1 MSIEPWINW
10 QFHKT
15 PGLIDP
21 RASFSRASTA
31 RTVSRT
37 GALITKPANAA
48 RFRCNPVTGLS
59 EGLLVEP
66 QRTNLLLRSE
76 ELDNAAWTATGATVT
91 ANSTAAPDG
100 TTTADRV
107 AATATGG
114 NLAQA
119 VTITAGRGIALSVF
133 FRANATAWAWMQIT
147 DGTNAVECWFNL
159 ADGVVGANT
168 AGAATNVFSQKTI
181 ENMGGG
187 WFRCALETTTVT
199 STGFTARFGPAAADS
214 AAPASGNSL
223 FAWGT
228 QLEADAPLTNPTSYI
243 STTSGTVTRNADN
256 LRLSVTSAE
265 VPLDRGTMVFDFV
278 ARTLPPLLGG
288 QGVVLGGIGNTFD
301 NTVYISRFGPTSLT
315 VAYRSGG
322 VGATGLPSRT
332 CALVPGTTYR
342 VGTTWQSGR
351 IALCVDGA
359 AVSVSTSGI
368 TPLASVARL
377 AVGMGPWTAS
387 DSSNSG
393 NAAMRAFLYA
403 PHTVSDA
410 VLQQLTAP

>member
-10 QFHKT
+10 QFHKA

-31 RTVSRT
+31 RTVGRT

-48 RFRCNPVTGLS
+48 RFRFNPVTGLS
-59 EGLLVEP
+59 EGLLVEQ

-76 ELDNAAWTATGATVT
+76 ELNNAAWTATGATVT

-100 TTTADRV
+100 ATTADTV
-107 AATATGG
+107 AATAPGG
-114 NLAQA
+114 NVAQA

-181 ENMGGG
+181 EKMGGG

-228 QLEADAPLTNPTSYI
+228 QLEADSALNSLTSYI
-243 STTSGTVTRNADN
+243 STTSGTGTRNADN
-256 LRLSVTSAE
+256 LLLPVTSAE
-265 VPLDRGTMVFDFV
+265 VPLDRGTMVFEWLQ
-278 ARTLPPLLGG
+278 RPRPPSNGG
-288 QGVVLGGIGNTFD
+288 QGLVLGGIGATFD
-301 NTVYISRFGPTSLT
+301 NTIYPWRTGSTSLT
-315 VAYRSGG
+315 ISYRAGG
-322 VGATGLPSRT
+322 VDAPGVTRT
-332 CALVPGTTYR
+332 CAFAPGTIYR
-342 VGTTWQSGR
+342 AGVAWAPGRLAFCLDGGVVTTGT
-351 IALCVDGA
+351 A
-359 AVSVSTSGI
+359 GI
-368 TPLASVARL
+368 TPFGSVARIG
-377 AVGMGPWTAS
+377 VGGGPWTAVA
-387 DSSNSG
+387 SG
-393 NAAMRAFLYA
+393 SGVVHRAFIYA